1 MDNLKLSPNKIKKK
15 LFKVIDKD
23 ISKRFMKYNGKY
35 LKGYS
40 KRPVKRYNKLN
51 NAMKNAIKNSKT
63 KGITM
68 SKKIKKY
75 TLRKGDNLL
84 NSPTGEIS
92 WVKLNSPNKSVNIP
106 SKSVNSP
113 SKSVNSPSKSVNSPN
128 KSVNSP
134 KTIIFNSKTKENFLL
149 SNFYGGSEI
158 CYMKDRF
165 INPEIKELFDDF
177 ENCDS
182 AKFIF
187 YLKKLQPNKTWTKAK
202 LEYWFK
208 DINGKKEPIRGIL
221 AKLVGTSVKDTP
233 TGKKRLKIIKDL
245 VHIEGDIIIKKN
257 LSAKEKKE
265 LMYDC
270 LKTKFSKEKYKKIL
284 LNTGTSILHEKPMR
298 GKGDDW
304 TYPGNNW
311 LGELLMKV
319 REELR

>member
-1 MDNLKLSPNKIKKK
+1 
-15 LFKVIDKD
+15 
-23 ISKRFMKYNGKY
+23 MKYNGKY

-51 NAMKNAIKNSKT
+51 NAMKNSIKNSKT

-92 WVKLNSPNKSVNIP
+92 WVKLNSPINSSVKSVNSPI
-106 SKSVNSP
+106 KSVNSP
-113 SKSVNSPSKSVNSPN
+113 SKSVNSPSKSVNNPS
-128 KSVNSP
+128 KSVNSPSKSVNIP

-182 AKFIF
+182 TKFIF

-245 VHIEGDIIIKKN
+245 VNIEGDIIIKKN